1 MKDLLKGHNPLMLFF
16 VALMSLFFAFAVRN
30 KIIGEGHT
38 DLNANFFFFMVLA
51 SCIGIYFLIHEGI
64 KEFTDFF
71 YKKSWKK
78 RGTLIQKTE
87 SQPATIPTAETFHDE
102 SPKEFKEQTQT
113 QNCTPGMTPE
123 QMIALVKA
131 IKESD
136 VSEHLTNE
144 REEDKDVVN
153 FDLVSLSC
161 VAANA
166 QCDIEADLQATLK
179 EATLYTV
186 EVLGP
191 YMTTEHM
198 HLLITRLSKFQRAG
212 APKWTVLEKDETE
225 IHKVHTHSPIVKADL
240 YHYGWNMGALFGKSG
255 PQTAYFLQTTFYHHF
270 DSLQLTSIVKK
281 LTNDP
286 TVGVIKLNKEFSPN
300 YRRRTEKAAERNR
313 LEMAKEYEEEQ
324 KQRKFEAQEERR
336 KKAEERYHA
345 QTDEK
350 DVAPQGPK
358 REVFSAEPA
367 SDSNAGQRYNR
378 KQDNPGRKNNS
389 DKSQNDIEDEDRPMS
404 DEEADAEAC
413 AYAEKVSKKELADLE
428 NFDFSEDC
436 A

>member
-30 KIIGEGHT
+30 KIVGEGHT

-51 SCIGIYFLIHEGI
+51 SGIGVYFLIHEGI
-64 KEFTDFF
+64 KGFTDFF
-71 YKKSWKK
+71 YKRSLKK

-87 SQPATIPTAETFHDE
+87 PQPATIPPAETFNDE
-102 SPKEFKEQTQT
+102 SPKGFKEQTQ
-113 QNCTPGMTPE
+113 NCTSGMTPE

-136 VSEHLTNE
+136 VSEHLANE

-166 QCDIEADLQATLK
+166 QSDIEADLQATLK

-198 HLLITRLSKFQRAG
+198 HLLITRLCKFQRAG

-300 YRRRTEKAAERNR
+300 YRRRTERATERNR
-313 LEMAKEYEEEQ
+313 LEMAREYEEEQ

-336 KKAEERYHA
+336 RKAEDRYHA
-345 QTDEK
+345 QADEK
-350 DVAPQGPK
+350 NDTSEMPK
-358 REVFSAEPA
+358 TGASSARPSA
-367 SDSNAGQRYNR
+367 NSYVSKVDI
-378 KQDNPGRKNNS
+378 KNQQETHRQNNEECG
-389 DKSQNDIEDEDRPMS
+389 NDIEDEERPMS
-404 DEEADAEAC
+404 DEEADAETC
-413 AYAEKVSKKELADLE
+413 AYAQNVSDEEIADLE
-428 NFDFSEDC
+428 RFDFSEDC